1 MDIKKTMIGVGLGCL
16 FLFCFVRDINVGDV
30 AKEVAKAKVQEEV
43 DKAKVKVDSVKAD
56 AKEKVKKKF
65 KLFKRLVPQ
74 KEVR

>member
-1 MDIKKTMIGVGLGCL
+1 MDVKKVMIGVGLGCL
-16 FLFCFVRDINVGDV
+16 FLFCFIRDIKMEDV
-30 AKEVAKAKVQEEV
+30 AKEVVKAKVTEEV
-43 DKAKVKVDSVKAD
+43 SKVKTKVDSVKAD